1 MKQLK
6 ENYKKFERTAQY
18 FNELDRNKYIR
29 MDGNESIDGL
39 PSEFVEEVL
48 NEIDANIIATYPNP
62 KKCAEYIAEW
72 VNVPRECILVTNG
85 SSYAIK
91 MIFEIYAD
99 YNDRIIMTNPTFE
112 MYGVYATMYGACPVR
127 VDYGNDYI
135 FPYEKFVEEMEC
147 GAKIAVIVNPD
158 NPTGSILEQEK
169 LINLIELARKK
180 DTILIVDEAYFGY
193 YDKTV
198 IDKIL
203 KYDNLIVLRT
213 FSKIMGLAGIRLGFV
228 AANKQIIKDI
238 KQVSSNADANVIA
251 LKFGEKLMQ
260 RKDILEKLI
269 EDFKREKAYLEKKL
283 TDNNIPY
290 VKTNSNYVLIPC
302 NKDLQNVYQAFKKEG
317 ILIACRFNKYIRINV
332 GNEKVTDTF
341 IKSYN
346 SIMQTYI

>member
-6 ENYKKFERTAQY
+6 SNYRKFERTAQY
-18 FNELDRNKYIR
+18 FNELERNKYIR

-39 PSEFVEEVL
+39 PPEFVEEVL
-48 NEIDANIIATYPNP
+48 KEIDANILATYPNP
-62 KKCAEYIAEW
+62 RKCAEYIADW
-72 VNVPRECILVTNG
+72 INVSKENILVTNG

-112 MYGVYATMYGACPVR
+112 MYGVYAAMYGACPISVSYA
-127 VDYGNDYI
+127 DDFL
-135 FPYEKFVEEMEC
+135 FPYENFMEEMER

-158 NPTGSILEQEK
+158 NPTGSVLEQDK
-169 LINLIELARKK
+169 LIKLVEIAREKE
-180 DTILIVDEAYFGY
+180 TIVIVDEAYFGY
-193 YDKTV
+193 YDKTIV
-198 IDKIL
+198 DKIL
-203 KYDNLIVLRT
+203 MYDNLIVLRT

-228 AANKQIIKDI
+228 AANENIIKDI

-269 EDFKREKAYLEKKL
+269 DDFKREKAYLEKML
-283 TDNNIPY
+283 AEHNISF
-290 VKTNSNYVLIPC
+290 VKTYSNYVLIPC
-302 NKDLQNVYQAFKKEG
+302 DKDLKQVYQSFKKEG

-332 GNEKVTDTF
+332 GNEKITEAF
-341 IKSYN
+341 IKAYN
-346 SIMQTYI
+346 KILKM